1 VAPYQYPNQLLQDC
15 GSSLNPSGTVRDST
29 NGVASGWQLRDS
41 CSRGIRRPEGA
52 DSLCDLLIFVS
63 QPSGAITPSDPELV
77 EIDHV
82 VRPWTQGRG
91 LVEGS
96 VWAVPV

>member
-1 VAPYQYPNQLLQDC
+1 
-15 GSSLNPSGTVRDST
+15 
-29 NGVASGWQLRDS
+29 
-41 CSRGIRRPEGA
+41 
-52 DSLCDLLIFVS
+52 VS